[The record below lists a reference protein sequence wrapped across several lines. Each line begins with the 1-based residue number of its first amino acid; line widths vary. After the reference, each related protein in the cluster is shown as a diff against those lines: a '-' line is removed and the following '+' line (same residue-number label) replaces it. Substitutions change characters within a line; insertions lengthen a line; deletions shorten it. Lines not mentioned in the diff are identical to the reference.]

1 MWINYFLCGF
11 VIICF
16 VIVLC
21 FIIGIII
28 SRNKSICDF
37 KSKEDDFDLIDYA
50 SKREKMLLQPIITN
64 DTPKIISNGDG
75 SFYSDKRIEGKSYG
89 SLALSNE
96 ERVSMAKSGWHDTGL
111 VNGHGQPLVQNDK
124 GEILSVCRYVGQQL
138 NYICGNVNSK
148 FDNSD
153 LLRGWYETR
162 N

>member
-37 KSKEDDFDLIDYA
+37 KSKEDDFDLTDYA

-75 SFYSDKRIEGKSYG
+75 SFHSDERIEGKSYG
-89 SLALSNE
+89 SLALSDE
-96 ERVSMAKSGWHDTGL
+96 ERVSMAESGWHDTGL
-111 VNGHGQPLVQNDK
+111 VNGHGQPLVQNEK
-124 GEILSVCRYVGQQL
+124 GEILSVCRYL
-138 NYICGNVNSK
+138 MPHNYNYSCNVFVDTK
-148 FDNSD
+148 ID
-153 LLRGWYETR
+153 RR
-162 N
+162 MV

>member
-1 MWINYFLCGF
+1 MLIDYFLCGF

-37 KSKEDDFDLIDYA
+37 KSKEIDYA
-50 SKREKMLLQPIITN
+50 IEREKMLLQPIITSN
-64 DTPKIISNGDG
+64 DVPKIISNGDG
-75 SFYSDKRIEGKSYG
+75 SFYSDKIIKGESHGT
-89 SLALSNE
+89 LALSNE

-111 VNGHGQPLVQNDK
+111 VNGHGQPLVQNEK
-124 GEILSVCRYVGQQL
+124 GEILSVCRYTEP
-138 NYICGNVNSK
+138 YSYSCNVVV
-148 FDNSD
+148 DIG
-153 LLRGWYETR
+153 GWYEAR